1 MGVKLHEESKYFIRI
16 FATRPYF
23 AARLYAKSAKPA
35 CVHTNP
41 NCHQGTRGPPEWAE
55 IIDLMMFS
63 SAKKPIP
70 KTFLR
75 KELRLFENRIKIA
88 LFSIFRDF

>member
-23 AARLYAKSAKPA
+23 AARLYAKSAKSA

-41 NCHQGTRGPPEWAE
+41 NYYQGTPGPPKWAE

-63 SAKKPIP
+63 PAKKLSEKRVTIIRKSRKINNRP
-70 KTFLR
+70 KI
-75 KELRLFENRIKIA
+75 E
-88 LFSIFRDF
+88 IF

>member
-1 MGVKLHEESKYFIRI
+1 MGLNLHEESKYFIRL

-23 AARLYAKSAKPA
+23 AARLYAKSVKPA

-41 NCHQGTRGPPEWAE
+41 NYHQGTPGPPEWAK

-63 SAKKPIP
+63 PAE
-70 KTFLR
+70 KTDSKNHF
-75 KELRLFENRIKIA
+75 
-88 LFSIFRDF
+88 

>member
-1 MGVKLHEESKYFIRI
+1 MGLKLHEESKYFIRI
-16 FATRPYF
+16 FATRLYSSLF

-41 NCHQGTRGPPEWAE
+41 NYYQGTPGPPEWAE

-63 SAKKPIP
+63 PAKKTDSKKP
-70 KTFLR
+70 F
-75 KELRLFENRIKIA
+75 
-88 LFSIFRDF
+88 

>member
-23 AARLYAKSAKPA
+23 AARLYVKPA

-41 NCHQGTRGPPEWAE
+41 NYHQGTPGPLKWAG

-63 SAKKPIP
+63 PAKKPDS
-70 KTFLR
+70 KN
-75 KELRLFENRIKIA
+75 LFCEKSYVYSEIA
-88 LFSIFRDF
+88 KK